1 MRRAPPLTD
10 ATRPADGLTID
21 FDGAPVP
28 AHPDDTVAA
37 ALIAAGEL
45 MTSRSAKYRR
55 PRGAYCLLGD
65 CGTCLVRVDGQP
77 NVRACLTAVRP
88 GMRVASQNSYGDLDP
103 TALIDSV
110 FRGGVDHHHLVVH
123 PRIANKLMQDVARNL
138 TGFGTLPD
146 AAPARAAWRED
157 HVPEVLV
164 IGAGRSGRAAAA
176 VLAAAGVD
184 HLVLE
189 RRDRLALA
197 ADDPSPLSPNI
208 HPGVGVFAAYPHEGL
223 WAAAALDLAGEARDA
238 APTLHLVRPR
248 HVILALGVHVP
259 TIVVPGN
266 DLPGVLSARGLLHLL
281 ARTGRRAARPIVV
294 IGDGPDASA
303 HAEAL
308 GATLVAPAEVV
319 RIAGRRHVKAVVTR
333 SGRIACRL
341 VALSPALAP
350 ASELAAQAGAALR
363 WTGSGFAPVVDAEGR
378 VQLRA
383 EDHALAGP
391 PLEGRIH
398 MHADA
403 SASGTPIGPSSDAL
417 DVPPPPAEA
426 LWTLWAAGELVA
438 DPLRSPR
445 DPAASGRAVAHAILR
460 ALGRPVPEDSHD

>member
-10 ATRPADGLTID
+10 ASRPATGLTID
-21 FDGAPVP
+21 FDGAELP
-28 AHPDDTVAA
+28 AHPDDTVAS

-45 MTSRSAKYRR
+45 MTSRSPKYRR

-77 NVRACLTAVRP
+77 NVRACLTPVRP

-103 TALIDSV
+103 SALIDAV
-110 FRGGVDHHHLVVH
+110 FRGGIDHHHLVVH
-123 PRIANKLMQDVARNL
+123 PRIVNKLMQDVARNL

-146 AAPARAAWRED
+146 AAPARPAWRED

-184 HLVLE
+184 HLLLE

-197 ADDPSPLSPNI
+197 ADDPSPLPAQLRA
-208 HPGVGVFAAYPHEGL
+208 GVGVFAAYPHEGL
-223 WAAAALDLAGEARDA
+223 WAAAALDRGDDDA

-248 HVILALGVHVP
+248 HVILALGAHVP
-259 TIVVPGN
+259 TIPLPGN

-281 ARTGRRAARPIVV
+281 ARTGRRTARPIVV
-294 IGDGPDASA
+294 IGDGPAAGA
-303 HAEAL
+303 HAQAL
-308 GATLVAPAEVV
+308 GATLVAPGEVL

-333 SGRIACRL
+333 SGRIPCRL

-363 WTGSGFAPVVDAEGR
+363 WTGAGFAPICDPEGR

-383 EDHALAGP
+383 EDHPLAGP

-398 MHADA
+398 VHADA
-403 SASGTPIGPSSDAL
+403 RTSSATRL
-417 DVPPPPAEA
+417 DTPPPPAEA
-426 LWTLWAAGELVA
+426 LWTLWAAGELA
-438 DPLRSPR
+438 DLELA
-445 DPAASGRAVAHAILR
+445 PAASGRAVARAILR

>member
-10 ATRPADGLTID
+10 ASRPATGLTID
-21 FDGAPVP
+21 FDGAELP
-28 AHPDDTVAA
+28 AHPDDTVAS

-45 MTSRSAKYRR
+45 MTSRSPKYRR

-65 CGTCLVRVDGQP
+65 CGTCLVRIDGQP
-77 NVRACLTAVRP
+77 NIRACLTPVRP
-88 GMRVASQNSYGDLDP
+88 GMQVASQNSYGDLDP
-103 TALIDSV
+103 SALIDTV
-110 FRGGVDHHHLVVH
+110 FRGGIDHHHLVVH

-146 AAPARAAWRED
+146 AAPARPAARED
-157 HVPEVLV
+157 HVPEVLI

-176 VLAAAGVD
+176 VLADAGID

-189 RRDRLALA
+189 RRDLLALA
-197 ADDPSPLSPNI
+197 ADDPGPLPK
-208 HPGVGVFAAYPHEGL
+208 HLRAGVGVFAAYPHESL
-223 WAAAALDLAGEARDA
+223 WAAAALAGSDDA

-259 TIVVPGN
+259 TITIPGN

-281 ARTGRRAARPIVV
+281 ARTGRRTARPIVV
-294 IGDGPDASA
+294 IGDGPDAGA
-303 HAEAL
+303 HAQAL

-363 WTGSGFAPVVDAEGR
+363 WTGAGFAPVCDPEGR

-391 PLEGRIH
+391 ALEGRIH
-398 MHADA
+398 VHADDA
-403 SASGTPIGPSSDAL
+403 SDSTATNPDS
-417 DVPPPPAEA
+417 PPPPAQA
-426 LWTLWAAGELVA
+426 LWTLWAAGELTGTASSPA
-438 DPLRSPR
+438 D
-445 DPAASGRAVAHAILR
+445 SGRSVAHAILR
-460 ALGRPVPEDSHD
+460 ALGRPVPEAISHVPETSHD

>member
-10 ATRPADGLTID
+10 ATRPATGLTIE

-28 AHPDDTVAA
+28 AHPDDTVAS

-88 GMRVASQNSYGDLDP
+88 GMRVAAQNSYGDLDP
-103 TALIDSV
+103 TALIDAV

-146 AAPARAAWRED
+146 AAPARPAWRED

-164 IGAGRSGRAAAA
+164 IGAGRCGRAAAA

-189 RRDRLALA
+189 RRDALALT
-197 ADDPSPLSPNI
+197 ADDPAPLAPQL

-223 WAAAALDLAGEARDA
+223 WAAAALTAEGA
-238 APTLHLVRPR
+238 APTLHLIRPH

-259 TIVVPGN
+259 TITIPGN
-266 DLPGVLSARGLLHLL
+266 DLPGVLAARGLLQLL
-281 ARTGRRAARPIVV
+281 ARTGRRTTRPIVV
-294 IGDGPDASA
+294 IGDGPDAKA

-308 GATLVAPAEVV
+308 GATLVAPADVV

-333 SGRIACRL
+333 SGRLPCRL

-391 PLEGRIH
+391 PLEGRVH
-398 MHADA
+398 MPADT
-403 SASGTPIGPSSDAL
+403 SASGESPTAIDDAL
-417 DVPPPPAEA
+417 DVPPPPADA
-426 LWTLWAAGELVA
+426 PWTLWAAGELVDSRAPA
-438 DPLRSPR
+438 D
-445 DPAASGRAVAHAILR
+445 SGRAVARAILR
-460 ALGRPVPEDSHD
+460 ALGRPAPEDSHD